1 MSTVHQFLENDDE
14 SVKLLICYVEM
25 ELPEAIQTFTER
37 TRAVS
42 TIITSTPGPGSRQ
55 QKREFA
61 FRSIW
66 TANHRRRDAHH
77 RRNGSISGSV
87 GVDIVRIA
95 GTEDVVRIE
104 IPNLVHGLGQDHKIT
119 MDKLFLHRFPLL
131 KHHWTSV

>member
-1 MSTVHQFLENDDE
+1 
-14 SVKLLICYVEM
+14 M

-87 GVDIVRIA
+87 GKTGGQKEV
-95 GTEDVVRIE
+95 IE
-104 IPNLVHGLGQDHKIT
+104 EVEEGKHVFLDLVHGLGQDHKIT

>member
-1 MSTVHQFLENDDE
+1 
-14 SVKLLICYVEM
+14 M

-77 RRNGSISGSV
+77 RRWRSREKRQSSRCRTKNYPLQRPVFQAIMAQNQFLQLLRHICF
-87 GVDIVRIA
+87 DNCHIRKKRHEA
-95 GTEDVVRIE
+95 GELATARE
-104 IPNLVHGLGQDHKIT
+104 
-119 MDKLFLHRFPLL
+119 
-131 KHHWTSV
+131 